1 MISVLDTVKSIVEV
15 CLKKRQKFNTI
26 YKSIQEYLS
35 LLTEEDFKNLVN
47 HFDAFVKLTS
57 LFFCFIAIKYSNRID
72 FFKNYITSISAM
84 SGFFFLSSVA
94 IYEIVNGNLKPLPA
108 FYKRFLRDTCL
119 SFPDTDIKVNRI
131 RYYDVIKLT
140 HPSSRDNTQ
149 KDTLQLMLL
158 KNITN
163 YRFI

>member
-26 YKSIQEYLS
+26 YEAIQEYLS

-57 LFFCFIAIKYSNRID
+57 LFFCFIAIKYSNRTD
-72 FFKNYITSISAM
+72 FFKNYITCMSST

-119 SFPDTDIKVNRI
+119 SFSDTNVRVNRI
-131 RYYDVIKLT
+131 RFYDVIKLT
-140 HPSSRDNTQ
+140 HPVVRDNNQ
-149 KDTLQLMLL
+149 KEILQLMLL
-158 KNITN
+158 RNITN